1 MGARSQGGAG
11 SRRSAAGSASCVRCG
26 ASVLKQLV
34 GQRAAL
40 NVIADAEPI
49 PLSDALRLAEPNR
62 LAWCLADLHGGGTE
76 LRWLCTG
83 ECAHA
88 TVIEHRCPAGTEQ
101 YGRRPEGAM
110 W

>member
-1 MGARSQGGAG
+1 MGARPQKGAVP
-11 SRRSAAGSASCVRCG
+11 RRSAAGGTSCVRCG
-26 ASVLKQLV
+26 APVLKQLV

-40 NVIADAEPI
+40 NVIADAEP
-49 PLSDALRLAEPNR
+49 LQLAAALRMAEPNR
-62 LAWCLADLHGGGTE
+62 LAWCLATLHGGGTE
-76 LRWLCTG
+76 LRWLCTS
-83 ECAHA
+83 ECSHA